1 MGNTPRFALLL
12 SLSAAFAGTLLPGLL
27 SSGVARADDTPAD
40 TAKSAKA
47 ATAES
52 DKPSEEDRATKL
64 AKRKERLEQGAAR
77 LRQRADELRKKAESG
92 EAPPEDGRRNRRS
105 PEEQAQR
112 LEEQAKKMEERAKNL
127 GNEDRAG
134 STRPARDP
142 SAARERRQKIRKT
155 SLNRRW
161 GALLQKPEAIEEFKL
176 HAERTARLKRI
187 RSLCLEKGKD
197 DPQAKRA
204 AELLGKEEERHVR
217 RMKEIQAQSTAGEP
231 AKEEGQ

>member
-1 MGNTPRFALLL
+1 MSTMGNTPRFALLL
-12 SLSAAFAGTLLPGLL
+12 SLSAAFAGAVLPTT
-27 SSGVARADDTPAD
+27 ARADDPPAG
-40 TAKSAKA
+40 ASAKE
-47 ATAES
+47 ES
-52 DKPSEEDRATKL
+52 GKSSDEDRATKL

-77 LRQRADELRKKAESG
+77 LRQRAEELRKKAASG
-92 EAPPEDGRRNRRS
+92 EAPPADGRRNRRT

-134 STRPARDP
+134 STRATRDP
-142 SAARERRQKIRKT
+142 GEARERRQKIRKT

-161 GALLQKPEAIEEFKL
+161 GTLLQKPEVIEEFKV

-217 RMKEIQAQSTAGEP
+217 RMKEIQAQSKADDP
-231 AKEEGQ
+231 AKAEGEEGQ